1 MSAGPTSP
9 SERITVMHG
18 RIVSGRGGGPE
29 KTILNSP
36 RFLSRTRWREM
47 ALYLHAPGDTG
58 IAELAAQARQLE
70 CPFFAIPERLPI
82 DFGVLKQI
90 AELCARENVR
100 IWHGHDYKSNLYGL
114 LLRPLCNFRLV
125 TTVHGW
131 VQKTD
136 KTPLYWAVDRWSLK
150 RYERVV
156 AVSQDLYATCLE
168 IGVEPARLSRIDN
181 GIDVAAWKRRG
192 PAVDSPLRAGVPRG
206 RLVVGAVGRL
216 SDEKGFDL
224 LIEAVTR
231 AALRGADLELWIAGE
246 GSEKAKLDSLAARS
260 NGRVRMLGFRSDVR
274 DLMEAFDIFALSSLR
289 EGLPNVVLEA
299 MACEVPLLATRC
311 GGVEAV
317 VRDDEEALLVPIS
330 SSKALEDGLV
340 RLASDPGL
348 RARLASESRKR
359 VERDFSFARRMER
372 FAEFYE
378 DLLAR

>member
-1 MSAGPTSP
+1 MSAADSGS

-36 RFLSRTRWREM
+36 RFLAHTRWREM
-47 ALYLHAPGDTG
+47 ALYLHAPGDPG
-58 IAELAAQARQLE
+58 IDELRARAAELD

-82 DFGVLKQI
+82 DLVVLKQI

-136 KTPLYWAVDRWSLK
+136 KTPLYWAVDRWSLR

-156 AVSQDLYATCLE
+156 AVSEDLYATCAE
-168 IGVEPARLSRIDN
+168 IGVEPSRLSRIDN
-181 GIDVAAWKRRG
+181 GIDVQAWKRR
-192 PAVDSPLRAGVPRG
+192 AQASASPLRAGVPPT
-206 RLVVGAVGRL
+206 RLIVGAVGRL
-216 SDEKGFDL
+216 SAEKGFDL
-224 LIEAVTR
+224 LIEAVNR
-231 AALRGADLELWIAGE
+231 AVARGADLELWIAGE
-246 GSEKAKLDSLAARS
+246 GPEKARLDALATASR
-260 NGRVRMLGFRSDVR
+260 GRVRMLGFRSDVR
-274 DLMEAFDIFALSSLR
+274 DLMEAFDVFALSSLR

-317 VRDDEEALLVPIS
+317 VHDDVEAMLVPIS

-340 RLASDPGL
+340 RLAGDASL
-348 RARLASESRKR
+348 RSRLTQAGRER
-359 VERDFSFARRMER
+359 VERDFSFARRMQR
-372 FAEFYE
+372 FAELYE

>member
-1 MSAGPTSP
+1 MSSP
-9 SERITVMHG
+9 NERITVMHG

-29 KTILNSP
+29 KSILNSP
-36 RFLSRTRWREM
+36 RFLAGTRWREM
-47 ALYLHAPGDTG
+47 ALYLHAPGDAG
-58 IAELAAQARQLE
+58 ILELEAQARALD
-70 CPFFAIPERLPI
+70 CPFFAIPESLPI
-82 DFGVLKQI
+82 DVRVLQRI
-90 AELCARENVR
+90 AELCTRENVR

-156 AVSQDLYATCLE
+156 AVSQDLYAACAD
-168 IGVEPARLSRIDN
+168 IGVSPERLSLIEN
-181 GIDVAAWKRRG
+181 GIDIEAWKRRG
-192 PAVDSPLRAGVPRG
+192 PARDSILRAGVPQG

-224 LIEAVTR
+224 LIQAVSS
-231 AALRGADLELWIAGE
+231 AVFRGADIELWIAGE
-246 GSEKAKLDSLAARS
+246 GPARAQLDALAAKS
-260 NGRVRMLGFRSDVR
+260 NGRVRMLGFRRDVR
-274 DLMEAFDIFALSSLR
+274 ELMEAFDVFALSSLR

-299 MACEVPLLATRC
+299 MGCEVPLLATRC

-317 VRDDEEALLVPIS
+317 VHDDIESVLVPIN

-340 RLASDPGL
+340 RLASDATL
-348 RARLASESRKR
+348 RARLSRAGRER
-359 VERDFSFARRMER
+359 VERDFSFTRRMTR
-372 FAEFYE
+372 FANLYD
-378 DLLAR
+378 DLFDA

>member
-1 MSAGPTSP
+1 MSSG
-9 SERITVMHG
+9 ERITVMHG

-36 RFLSRTRWREM
+36 RFLAGTRWREM
-47 ALYLHAPGDTG
+47 ALYLHAPGDPG
-58 IAELAAQARQLE
+58 IEELAAQARKLD

-82 DFGVLKQI
+82 DVRVLQQI
-90 AELCARENVR
+90 VDLCARENVR

-136 KTPLYWAVDRWSLK
+136 KTPLYWAVDRWSLR

-156 AVSQDLYATCLE
+156 AVSQDLYDECAKL
-168 IGVEPARLSRIDN
+168 GVEPSRLSRIEN
-181 GIDVAAWKRRG
+181 GIDVDAWKRRG
-192 PAVDSPLRAGVPRG
+192 PAAASPLRAGVPPT

-224 LIEAVTR
+224 LIEAVNG
-231 AALRGADLELWIAGE
+231 AVARGADVELWIAGE
-246 GSEKAKLDSLAARS
+246 GPEKAKLDTLAAASRS
-260 NGRVRMLGFRSDVR
+260 RVRMLGFRSDVR

-317 VRDDEEALLVPIS
+317 VRDDAEALLVSVS

-340 RLASDPGL
+340 RLAGDSAL
-348 RARLASESRKR
+348 RTRISRAARER
-359 VERDFSFARRMER
+359 VEREFSFARRMLR
-372 FAEFYE
+372 FAELYT
-378 DLLAR
+378 DLFDG

>member
-1 MSAGPTSP
+1 MST

-36 RFLSRTRWREM
+36 RFLNGTRWREM
-47 ALYLHAPGDTG
+47 ALYLHAPGDPG
-58 IAELAAQARQLE
+58 IDELAAQAKKLD

-82 DFGVLKQI
+82 DVRVLKQI

-156 AVSQDLYATCLE
+156 AVSQDLYETCAE
-168 IGVEPARLSRIDN
+168 IGVDRARLSLIEN
-181 GIDVAAWKRRG
+181 GIDVDAWKRRA
-192 PAVDSPLRAGVPRG
+192 PAHASVLRAGVPPG

-224 LIEAVTR
+224 LIEAVTG
-231 AALRGADLELWIAGE
+231 AVARGADLELWIAGE
-246 GSEKAKLDSLAARS
+246 GPERAKLESLAARAK
-260 NGRVRMLGFRSDVR
+260 GRVRILGFRSDVR
-274 DLMEAFDIFALSSLR
+274 ELMEAFDVFALSSLR

-317 VRDDEEALLVPIS
+317 VRDDVEALLVPIS
-330 SSKALEDGLV
+330 STKALEDGLV
-340 RLASDPGL
+340 RLASDSAL
-348 RARLASESRKR
+348 RSRLARSGRER
-359 VERDFSFARRMER
+359 VERDFSFARRMQR
-372 FAEFYE
+372 FADLYDEFFQNPS
-378 DLLAR
+378 

>member
-1 MSAGPTSP
+1 MSSD
-9 SERITVMHG
+9 RVTVMHG

-36 RFLSRTRWREM
+36 RFLANTRWREM
-47 ALYLHAPGDTG
+47 ALYLHAPGDAG
-58 IAELAAQARQLE
+58 IHELEAQARALD

-82 DFGVLKQI
+82 DLVVLKQI
-90 AELCARENVR
+90 ADLCVRENVR

-131 VQKTD
+131 VQKTS

-156 AVSQDLYATCLE
+156 AVSQDLYESCAEL
-168 IGVEPARLSRIDN
+168 GVDPSRLSLIEN
-181 GIDVAAWKRRG
+181 GIDIDAWKRRG
-192 PAVDSPLRAGVPRG
+192 PASASPLRAGIPPG

-224 LIEAVTR
+224 LIEAVMR
-231 AALRGADLELWIAGE
+231 AVFRGADIELWIAGE
-246 GSEKAKLDSLAARS
+246 GPARAQLDALAAKS

-274 DLMEAFDIFALSSLR
+274 ELMEAFDVFALSSLR

-317 VRDDEEALLVPIS
+317 VRDDVEAVLVPVS

-340 RLASDPGL
+340 RLAADASL
-348 RARLASESRKR
+348 RLRLARTGRDR
-359 VERDFSFARRMER
+359 VERDFSFARRMHR
-372 FAEFYE
+372 FA
-378 DLLAR
+378 DLYADMFET

>member
-1 MSAGPTSP
+1 MSSD
-9 SERITVMHG
+9 RVTVMHG

-36 RFLSRTRWREM
+36 RFLAKTRWREM
-47 ALYLHAPGDTG
+47 ALYLHAPGDEG
-58 IAELAAQARQLE
+58 IHELAAQARTLD

-82 DFGVLKQI
+82 DLAVLKQI

-131 VQKTD
+131 VQKTS

-156 AVSQDLYATCLE
+156 AVSQDLYESCAEL
-168 IGVEPARLSRIDN
+168 GVAPERLSLIEN
-181 GIDVAAWKRRG
+181 GIDIEAWKRRG
-192 PAVDSPLRAGVPRG
+192 PARDSMLRAGVPPG

-224 LIEAVTR
+224 LIEAVNR
-231 AALRGADLELWIAGE
+231 AVSRGADIELWIAGE
-246 GSEKAKLDSLAARS
+246 GSARAQLDALAARS
-260 NGRVRMLGFRSDVR
+260 AGRVRMLGFRPDVR
-274 DLMEAFDIFALSSLR
+274 ELMEAFDVFALSSLR

-317 VRDDEEALLVPIS
+317 VHDQVEALLVRSGS
-330 SSKALEDGLV
+330 SDELSEGLV
-340 RLASDPGL
+340 RLAADAVL
-348 RARLASESRKR
+348 RNRLAHAGRER
-359 VERDFSFARRMER
+359 VEREFSFARRLSR
-372 FAEFYE
+372 FAHLYE
-378 DLLAR
+378 DIIKG

>member
-1 MSAGPTSP
+1 MSAG
-9 SERITVMHG
+9 ERVTVMHG

-36 RFLSRTRWREM
+36 RFLAGTRWREM
-47 ALYLHAPGDTG
+47 ALYLHAPGDAG
-58 IAELAAQARQLE
+58 IEELRARAAELD
-70 CPFFAIPERLPI
+70 CPFFAIPESLPI
-82 DFGVLKQI
+82 DVRVLRQI

-131 VQKTD
+131 VQKTE
-136 KTPLYWAVDRWSLK
+136 KTPLYWAVDRWSLR

-156 AVSQDLYATCLE
+156 AVSQDLYETCAAL
-168 IGVEPARLSRIDN
+168 GVPVERLSLIEN
-181 GIDVAAWKRRG
+181 AIDVDAWKRRG
-192 PAVDSPLRAGVPRG
+192 PPSASPLRASVPRG

-224 LIEAVTR
+224 LIEAVNG
-231 AALRGADLELWIAGE
+231 AVARGADLELWIAGE
-246 GSEKAKLDSLAARS
+246 GPERAKLDALAARS
-260 NGRVRMLGFRSDVR
+260 KGRVKLLGFRSDVR
-274 DLMEAFDIFALSSLR
+274 ELMEAFDVFALSSLR

-317 VRDDEEALLVPIS
+317 VRDDVEALLLFAGS
-330 SSKALEDGLV
+330 TKSLEDGLV
-340 RLASDPGL
+340 RLSRDVAL
-348 RARLASESRKR
+348 RSRLASAGRER
-359 VERDFSFARRMER
+359 VVHDYSFARRMER
-372 FAEFYE
+372 FADFYE
-378 DLLAR
+378 TLIPN

>member
-1 MSAGPTSP
+1 MSAADSRS

-36 RFLSRTRWREM
+36 RFLAHTRWREM
-47 ALYLHAPGDTG
+47 ALYLHAPGDPG
-58 IAELAAQARQLE
+58 IDELRARAAELD

-82 DFGVLKQI
+82 DLRVLQQI

-136 KTPLYWAVDRWSLK
+136 KTPLYWAVDRWSLR

-156 AVSQDLYATCLE
+156 AVSEDLYSTCAE
-168 IGVEPARLSRIDN
+168 IGVDPSRLSRIDN
-181 GIDVAAWKRRG
+181 GIDVDAWKRRA
-192 PAVDSPLRAGVPRG
+192 PARASPLRAGVPPT

-224 LIEAVTR
+224 LIEAVLG
-231 AALRGADLELWIAGE
+231 AVARGADLELWIAGE
-246 GSEKAKLDSLAARS
+246 GPAQSKLESLAARAR
-260 NGRVRMLGFRSDVR
+260 GRVRLLGFRSDVR
-274 DLMEAFDIFALSSLR
+274 DLMEAFDVFALSSLR

-317 VRDDEEALLVPIS
+317 VHDDVEALLVPVS
-330 SSKALEDGLV
+330 SSKALADGLV
-340 RLASDPGL
+340 RLASDAAL
-348 RARLASESRKR
+348 RARLSRAGRER
-359 VERDFSFARRMER
+359 VERNFSFAYRMQ
-372 FAEFYE
+372 EFGELYSQ
-378 DLLAR
+378 LLGG